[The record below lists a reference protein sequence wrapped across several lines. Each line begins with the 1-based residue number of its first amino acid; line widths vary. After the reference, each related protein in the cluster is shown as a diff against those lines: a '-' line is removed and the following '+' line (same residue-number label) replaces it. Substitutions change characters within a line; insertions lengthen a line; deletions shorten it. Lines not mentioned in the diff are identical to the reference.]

1 MAKLSPKISTYVE
14 LHFVVVLF
22 GFTAILG
29 KLTKITAL
37 ELVFYR
43 TLLAAIGLFFLLKY
57 LKKSISLQKNDF
69 IKLIG
74 IGVVV
79 ALHWFLFFYAAKVS
93 NVSVSLVGLATSTLW
108 IAILQ
113 PFFNQSKFSIIEV
126 ALGFI
131 IIFGLYLIFNA
142 DLTLWYGLVLS
153 ILSAIAQALFSL
165 TNSKFTHK
173 YHSFVITF
181 YEMLGAAVATF
192 LIAIFFKQPFFI
204 NGSLP
209 INYDWLWIIIL
220 ALVCSVYAYSAIV
233 KLLQYLSAF
242 EVNLVISLEPI
253 YGIILA
259 YLIFGEAEKMNFRFY
274 IGAGLICIAIFGYQF
289 FIGRLKK

>member
-1 MAKLSPKISTYVE
+1 MAQTSAKINHYLE
-14 LHFVVVLF
+14 LHFVVILF

-29 KLTKITAL
+29 KLVKISAL

-43 TLLAAIGLFFLLKY
+43 TFLAAIGLYFLIKL
-57 LKKSISLQKNDF
+57 LKKSISLQKGDLP
-69 IKLIG
+69 KLLG

-108 IAILQ
+108 IALLQ
-113 PFFNQSKFSIIEV
+113 PFFNHQKFSFIEA
-126 ALGFI
+126 ALGLI
-131 IIFGLYLIFNA
+131 IVFGLYLIFNA
-142 DLTLWYGLVLS
+142 DLSLWYGLILS

-165 TNSKFTHK
+165 TNAQFTHK

-181 YEMLGAAVATF
+181 YEMLGAAAATAAF
-192 LIAIFFKQPFFI
+192 AIFFKQPFFI

-209 INYDWLWIIIL
+209 DQYDWFWIMIL
-220 ALVCSVYAYSAIV
+220 AFICSVYAYSAIV

-242 EVNLVISLEPI
+242 EVNLVIGLEPI
-253 YGIILA
+253 YGILLA
-259 YLIFGEAEKMNFRFY
+259 YFIFGESEKMNIRFY
-274 IGAGLICIAIFGYQF
+274 IGASLICVAILGYQVVK
-289 FIGRLKK
+289 GRR